1 MPTALGILAVIGLL
15 CANAFF
21 VASEFSLV
29 SVDRDRINSK
39 KSYRAQVVA
48 KLQKRL
54 TFHLTG
60 SQLGITAVALL
71 LGFIAEPTIG
81 ELVEPLAED
90 IFGAASAHGAS
101 IAIALAA
108 ATILHMVVG
117 EQIPKIFSLS
127 KSLGTSMA
135 LAPIVRIYS
144 LLVYPIV
151 RASNGLANSI
161 LKAMGIAPAN
171 ELLNVRRRGDLED
184 MIRSSQAGGTIDR
197 TDMNLLTRSLY
208 FGEKD
213 IMDVLVPR
221 IAVES
226 LELDE
231 TVQAFVEKAH
241 KTGFS
246 RFPVTGGD
254 LDDVKGVAH
263 IKSVYKIPRQ
273 KWNEVLVSELMSDVL
288 AVPETLP
295 LADLLRDMTSQKSP
309 LAVAVDEHGGTSGI
323 VTAEDILEQIVG
335 EIADEYDDPAPAA
348 AETVGNG
355 DFLFAGSIQMQ
366 ELKKRCGFSAP
377 EGPYETLGGFILYN
391 QQRIPRPKEIFHHR
405 GWWFEVVE
413 MQGHRITSVKISRP
427 PGITGISEDK

>member
-1 MPTALGILAVIGLL
+1 MPTALGILAVTGLL

-29 SVDRDRINSK
+29 SVDRDRVNSK

-54 TFHLTG
+54 TFYLTG

-81 ELVEPLAED
+81 KLVEPLAED

-101 IAIALAA
+101 IAIALTV

-117 EQIPKIFSLS
+117 EQIPTIFALS

-135 LAPIVRIYS
+135 LAPIVRIYG

-161 LKAMGIAPAN
+161 LKAMGIVPAS

-184 MIRSSQAGGTIDR
+184 MIRSSQKGGTIDR

-226 LELDE
+226 LELDD

-254 LDDVKGVAH
+254 LDDVKGVVH

-295 LADLLRDMTSQKSP
+295 LVDLLRDMTSKKSP

-335 EIADEYDDPAPAA
+335 EIADEYDEPAPVDV
-348 AETVGNG
+348 ETVGNG
-355 DFLFAGSIQMQ
+355 DLLFLGSIQME
-366 ELKKRCGFSAP
+366 ELKKRCGFLAP
-377 EGPYETLGGFILYN
+377 EGPYETLGGFMLYN
-391 QQRIPRPKEIFHHR
+391 LQRIPRQKEIFHHK

-413 MQGHRITSVKISRP
+413 MQGHRIISVKVSKP
-427 PGITGISEDK
+427 TGMVKDK